1 MRILI
6 TNDDGIYA
14 PGINSSAK
22 EISKKHEVIMVAPL
36 EQRSAFSHS
45 ITIRKP
51 ILVKEVKLP
60 ELSIK
65 SYGINGTPADCVRV
79 ALDKLIPDNVDLVL
93 SGINFGLNIGT
104 DVLYSGTVSAAIE
117 ASLYNIPSIAV
128 SQQIVNTEEVNFNA
142 AAKYACHILEKAK
155 DYLNDNI
162 VLNIN
167 VPALPETDVKG
178 IKVCK
183 IGDKVFNN
191 TFSETIDEN
200 GEMSLLLNG
209 TINEE
214 KNLDSD
220 RFYLK
225 QGYVTVTPLHYD
237 FTNYN
242 VIKEVENW
250 IY

>member
-6 TNDDGIYA
+6 TNDDGIFA
-14 PGINSSAK
+14 PGINSLAK
-22 EISKKHEVIMVAPL
+22 EISKTHEVIVVAPL

-51 ILVKEVKLP
+51 IQVKEINLP
-60 ELSIK
+60 ELNIK

-79 ALDKLIPDNVDLVL
+79 ALDKLISDNVDLVL

-128 SQQIVNTEEVNFNA
+128 SQQIANSEEVNYNV
-142 AAKYACHILEKAK
+142 AAKYASDILEKAK
-155 DYLNDNI
+155 TYLKDNI

-167 VPALPETDVKG
+167 VPASAEAEIKG
-178 IKVCK
+178 IKVCR

-191 TFSETIDEN
+191 SFSETIDEN
-200 GEMSLLLNG
+200 GEMSLLLGG

-225 QGYVTVTPLHYD
+225 QGYVTITPLHYD
-237 FTNYN
+237 FTNYK
-242 VIKEVENW
+242 ILKEVESW

>member
-14 PGINSSAK
+14 PGINSLAK

-51 ILVKEVKLP
+51 ILVKEIKLP
-60 ELSIK
+60 ELNIK

-79 ALDKLIPDNVDLVL
+79 ALDKLIQDNVDLVL
-93 SGINFGLNIGT
+93 SGINLGLNIGT

-128 SQQIVNTEEVNFNA
+128 SQQIVDGEDVNFNI
-142 AAKYACHILEKAK
+142 AAKYACDILKKAK
-155 DYLNDNI
+155 NYLKDNI

-167 VPALPETDVKG
+167 VPASPETDIKG
-178 IKVCK
+178 IKVCR

-200 GEMSLLLNG
+200 GEMSLLLSG
-209 TINEE
+209 TVNEE

-242 VIKEVENW
+242 ILKEVESW